1 MRRALFA
8 LLLTGTLLAQPA
20 ALTIDFGG
28 QRPPAGV
35 QVSTDATWTQDDALT
50 LYDPASS
57 ATVTFQVAGAPSG
70 WVMKVTDRVTA
81 AGGAGQ
87 GTVFP
92 SFTLNGRTVPTQAV
106 AWSEFA
112 TTGYP
117 VGQFLKPGRNVL
129 QVTASVTESVNEYQV
144 ERIVFGPP

>member
-1 MRRALFA
+1 MRTVLA
-8 LLLTGTLLAQPA
+8 LLLLLATPSP
-20 ALTIDFGG
+20 LTIDFGG

-35 QVSTDATWTQDDALT
+35 QVSTDSTWTQDDALT

-57 ATVTFQVAGAPSG
+57 ATVTFQVPAGTDLGG

-92 SFTLNGRTVPTQAV
+92 SFTLNGRNVPAQAV
-106 AWSEFA
+106 AWSEYTA
-112 TTGYP
+112 TAYP
-117 VGQFLKPGRNVL
+117 VGSFLRPGRNVL
-129 QVTASVTESVNEYQV
+129 QVTASVTESVNEYQL
-144 ERIVFGPP
+144 ERLVFGLP